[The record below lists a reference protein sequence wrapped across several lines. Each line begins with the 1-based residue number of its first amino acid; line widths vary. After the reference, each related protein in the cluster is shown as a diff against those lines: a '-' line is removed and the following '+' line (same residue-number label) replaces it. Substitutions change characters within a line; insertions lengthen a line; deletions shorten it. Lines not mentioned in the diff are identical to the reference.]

1 MRLLSA
7 ILASSTLVLPA
18 QPVHG
23 SGPACWERAV
33 CALHGGFVLVP
44 VPCVI
49 IHVSLQPTLCE
60 AHGSICDG
68 MGLGAHLSLS
78 LYSNPGLRP
87 THGSS
92 EADSGY
98 GTEQG
103 CSLCGE
109 TEEGG
114 RAWVCH

>member
-1 MRLLSA
+1 MQSWPLPPWYCLPSPCMA
-7 ILASSTLVLPA
+7 LALPA
-18 QPVHG
+18 G
-23 SGPACWERAV
+23 SVLCV
-33 CALHGGFVLVP
+33 LCMVVLCFVLVP

-49 IHVSLQPTLCE
+49 IHVSLQPALCE